1 MTITLDRRTVLA
13 GLGGTV
19 AAGLLPVPLFAQAG
33 FPAQPITLVVPNSPG
48 GPSDIVGRLSAEALG
63 KALNGTVV
71 VENKP
76 GAGGAVG
83 TEVVVQSNPDGYTLL
98 SSSNAAYSIVPILR
112 KDLSFDVTRDLAV
125 VGTTARGPHALV
137 VRTSL
142 GVNSIEELVAR
153 AKAEPGNLKFASAGP
168 GSVIHMAGEMFK
180 YFAGVDIT
188 AIPYGGGGEAVAA
201 MLSGEI
207 DMMINDLSP
216 VLQYIEAGTLKPLAV
231 SSDQRIAALPDTP
244 TFIEVGLPDV
254 VTSSWFAIG
263 APAKTPPETLQTLSA
278 ALNTAVT
285 SDAFKESL
293 AKLGLEPFPLS
304 QQEAQSFI
312 ASELEKWKNLVAK
325 ADIKLE

>member
-1 MTITLDRRTVLA
+1 MIYAIDRRTLLA
-13 GLGGTV
+13 GLGGTL
-19 AAGLLPVPLFAQAG
+19 AASLSPTALLAQS
-33 FPAQPITLVVPNSPG
+33 FPAQPVVLVVPNSPG

-83 TEVVVQSNPDGYTLL
+83 TEVVVQSKPDGYTLL

-112 KDLSFDVTRDLAV
+112 KDLSFDVTRDLAI

-137 VRTSL
+137 VRSSL
-142 GVNSIEELVAR
+142 GVNSIEELIAR
-153 AKAEPGNLKFASAGP
+153 AKAEPGSLKFASAGP

-180 YFAGVDIT
+180 YSAGVDIT

-216 VLQYIEAGTLKPLAV
+216 VGQYIEAGTLKPLAV
-231 SSDQRIAALPDTP
+231 SNDKRIAALPDTP
-244 TFIEVGLPDV
+244 TFVEVGLPDV

-263 APAKTPPETLQTLSA
+263 APAKTPPETLETLSA
-278 ALNTAVT
+278 GLKTVVA

-293 AKLGLEPFPLS
+293 VKLGLEPFPLS
-304 QQEAQSFI
+304 QQEAATFI
-312 ASELEKWKNLVAK
+312 ASELEKWKTLVAK
-325 ADIKLE
+325 ASIKLE